1 MPKTVAIICDCA
13 TPLAPA
19 PTSLLLES
27 NGIDT
32 KQFWSMIANLVRE
45 GWDPPIAWMTEI
57 CNLIQDGK
65 ISQDTNQKLA
75 EFGKTIEPFP
85 GVVDLLPELN
95 SMLQEK
101 GLDASVEGYVVSSGF
116 EDLMKGTRLSETFT
130 DIFGGRFY
138 EKDGKIAGIKSA
150 VTFTEK
156 TKFIFAVSKGIMSK
170 IRTEPYR
177 VNELIAS
184 EKRLIPFENMIYLG
198 DGPSDIPCFSTIR
211 KQGGACIGI
220 DVGKEWHKEFE
231 KQLRER
237 EVPAFKPDYTKESDL
252 YNKLKFLI
260 TEMANGY

>member
-1 MPKTVAIICDCA
+1 MKKIAIICDCDN
-13 TPLAPA
+13 TLAPDT
-19 PTSLLLES
+19 TSLLLES

-32 KQFWSMIANLVRE
+32 KQFWPVIENLVRE

-65 ISQDTNQKLA
+65 ISQNTNQKLA

-101 GLDASVEGYVVSSGF
+101 GLDVMVEGYVVSSGF

-138 EKDGKIAGIKSA
+138 EKDGKITGIKSA

-184 EKRLIPFENMIYLG
+184 EKRRVPFENMIYLG
-198 DGPSDIPCFSTIR
+198 DGPSDIPCFSTIK

-237 EVPAFKPDYTKESDL
+237 EVPAFKPDYTESSAL
-252 YNKLKFLI
+252 RRELEHLI
-260 TEMANGY
+260 AGILDKT

>member
-1 MPKTVAIICDCA
+1 MKKIAIICDCDN
-13 TPLAPA
+13 TLAPDT
-19 PTSLLLES
+19 TSLLLES
-27 NGIDT
+27 NGVDT
-32 KQFWSMIANLVRE
+32 KQFWQKIDGLTKQ

-75 EFGKTIEPFP
+75 EFGKIIEPFP

-101 GLDASVEGYVVSSGF
+101 GLDVMVEGYVVSSGF

-130 DIFGGRFY
+130 DIFGGRLF
-138 EKDGKIAGIKSA
+138 EKDGKIAGVKSA

-184 EKRLIPFENMIYLG
+184 EKRRVPFENMIYLG
-198 DGPSDIPCFSTIR
+198 DGPSDIPCFSTIK
-211 KQGGACIGI
+211 KQGGSCIGI

-237 EVPAFKPDYTKESDL
+237 EVTSFKPDYTKESDL

>member
-1 MPKTVAIICDCA
+1 MKKIAIICDCDN
-13 TPLAPA
+13 TLAPDT
-19 PTSLLLES
+19 TSLLLES

-32 KQFWSMIANLVRE
+32 KQFWPVIENLVRE

-65 ISQDTNQKLA
+65 ISQNTNQKLA

-101 GLDASVEGYVVSSGF
+101 GLDASVEGFVVSSGF

-156 TKFIFAVSKGIMSK
+156 TKFIFAVNKGIMSK

-184 EKRLIPFENMIYLG
+184 EKQVIPFENMIYLG
-198 DGPSDIPCFSTIR
+198 DGPSDIPCFSTIK
-211 KQGGACIGI
+211 KQGGTCIGI

-237 EVPAFKPDYTKESDL
+237 EVTSFKPDYTKESDL

>member
-1 MPKTVAIICDCA
+1 MKKIAIICDYDN
-13 TPLAPA
+13 TLAPDTTA
-19 PTSLLLES
+19 LLLES

-32 KQFWSMIANLVRE
+32 KQFWPMIENLVRE

-65 ISQDTNQKLA
+65 ISQNTNQKLA

-138 EKDGKIAGIKSA
+138 EKDGNIAGIKSA

-156 TKFIFAVSKGIMSK
+156 TKFIFAVNKGIMSK

-177 VNELIAS
+177 VNEMIAS
-184 EKRLIPFENMIYLG
+184 EKQVIPFENMIYLG
-198 DGPSDIPCFSTIR
+198 DGPSDIPCFSTIK
-211 KQGGACIGI
+211 KQGGTCIGI

-237 EVPAFKPDYTKESDL
+237 EVTSFKPDYTESSAL
-252 YNKLKFLI
+252 RRELEHLI
-260 TEMANGY
+260 AGILDKT

>member
-1 MPKTVAIICDCA
+1 MKKIAIICDCDN
-13 TPLAPA
+13 TLAPDT
-19 PTSLLLES
+19 TSLLLES

-32 KQFWSMIANLVRE
+32 KQFWPVIENLVRE

-75 EFGKTIEPFP
+75 EFGKTIETFP
-85 GVVDLLPELN
+85 GAVDFIPELN

-101 GLDASVEGYVVSSGF
+101 GLDALVEGYVVSSGF

-138 EKDGKIAGIKSA
+138 EKDGKITGIKSA

-156 TKFIFAVSKGIMSK
+156 TKFIFAVNKGITSK

-177 VNELIAS
+177 VNELAVYAPDAV
-184 EKRLIPFENMIYLG
+184 PFEKMIYLG
-198 DGPSDIPCFSTIR
+198 DGPSDIPCFSTIK
-211 KQGGACIGI
+211 KQGGSCIGI
-220 DVGKEWHKEFE
+220 DVGKEWHKDF
-231 KQLRER
+231 ER
-237 EVPAFKPDYTKESDL
+237 ELRARNVPAYKPDYTAGSEL
-252 YNKLKFLI
+252 RAAMEELI
-260 TEMANGY
+260 LN

>member
-1 MPKTVAIICDCA
+1 MKKIAIICDCDN
-13 TPLAPA
+13 TLAPDT
-19 PTSLLLES
+19 TSLLLES
-27 NGIDT
+27 NGVDT
-32 KQFWSMIANLVRE
+32 KQFWQKIDGLTKQ

-57 CNLIQDGK
+57 CNFIQDGK
-65 ISQDTNQKLA
+65 ISQNTNQKLA
-75 EFGKTIEPFP
+75 EFGKTIEPFS
-85 GVVDLLPELN
+85 GVVDLIPELN

-130 DIFGGRFY
+130 DIFGGRLF
-138 EKDGKIAGIKSA
+138 EKDGKIAGVKSA

-184 EKRLIPFENMIYLG
+184 EKRRVPFENMIYLG
-198 DGPSDIPCFSTIR
+198 DGPSDIPCFSTIK
-211 KQGGACIGI
+211 KQGGSCIGI
-220 DVGKEWHKEFE
+220 DIGKEWHKEFE

-237 EVPAFKPDYTKESDL
+237 EVTSFKPDYTKESDL